1 MRCHDEQDWEGTDDF
16 SEEDFQLSL
25 RWRAVVASNPRML
38 IWKPVQEFIQYVAEK
53 YSFAAIRRADIRAQA
68 IPIKQ

>member
-1 MRCHDEQDWEGTDDF
+1 MRCHDEQEWEGTDVL

-25 RWRAVVASNPRML
+25 RWRAVVATNQRML
-38 IWKPVQEFIQYVAEK
+38 IWKPLQEFIQYIVEK
-53 YSFAAIRRADIRAQA
+53 YSFAAIRRADDRART